1 LANSGRGKWAP
12 PAAAGMTDGII
23 VSGVPAET
31 MVFEA
36 FRNKL
41 GAGLA
46 KTRDAWFKPVR
57 RLFAGRALDENFWL
71 NLEELLIGADVGVE
85 TTEKLLERLRRRVR
99 EDALIGP
106 EEVRRAFE
114 DELIRVLS
122 VDGTGLNLR
131 RDGPAVIL
139 VVGVNGSG
147 KTTTIG
153 KLAHMLR
160 SQGRRVIVAAAD
172 TFRAAAIDQL
182 RVWAERAGAELVAHQ
197 PGADPAAVVYDA
209 LQAAK
214 ARGAG
219 AVIIDTAG
227 RLQTKVP
234 LMEELKK
241 VRRVIEKADGRAP
254 DETLLV
260 LDATTGQNG
269 LSQARHFAEAV
280 GLTGIVLA
288 KLDGTAKGGIVFAI
302 ADRLKIPIKFVGTGE
317 KVEDL
322 APFDPRAFVAALL
335 ED

>member
-1 LANSGRGKWAP
+1 
-12 PAAAGMTDGII
+12 
-23 VSGVPAET
+23 
-31 MVFEA
+31 MVLDA
-36 FRNKL
+36 FRSRL

-46 KTRDAWFKPVR
+46 KTKEAWFKPVR

-85 TTEKLLERLRRRVR
+85 TTEKLLQQLRRRVR

-106 EEVRRAFE
+106 EETMRAFAE
-114 DELIRVLS
+114 ELVGLLS
-122 VDGTGLNLR
+122 VDGAGLNLR
-131 RDGPAVIL
+131 TDGPAVIL

-153 KLAHMLR
+153 KLAYLLR
-160 SQGRRVIVAAAD
+160 TQGRRVIVAAAD

-182 RVWAERAGAELVAHQ
+182 RVWADRAGAEIVAHQ

-209 LQAAK
+209 LQAAR
-214 ARGAG
+214 ARQAG

-241 VRRVIEKADGRAP
+241 VRRVIEKADGRGP

-317 KVEDL
+317 KLEDL
-322 APFDPRAFVAALL
+322 APFDPRQFVAALL